1 MNKHDKFFENK
12 WKWFDFTN
20 FVILPVSLLVL
31 VIILFVLILQLFSAF
46 SLEILLLTLFILI
59 YLLSVGVVMY
69 GFKNYRKYGIVM
81 YFIIR
86 IVSLVL
92 NDCLL
97 QKNILMFVCDVI
109 IFLLELVYYSKR
121 FKYKHTKRKNNYYNR
136 C

>member
-109 IFLLELVYYSKR
+109 IFLLEFVYYSKR
-121 FKYKHTKRKNNYYNR
+121 FKYFV
-136 C
+136 

>member
-121 FKYKHTKRKNNYYNR
+121 FKYFV
-136 C
+136 

>member
-86 IVSLVL
+86 IVCLVL

-121 FKYKHTKRKNNYYNR
+121 FKYFV
-136 C
+136 

>member
-12 WKWFDFTN
+12 WIWFDFTN

-121 FKYKHTKRKNNYYNR
+121 FKYFV
-136 C
+136 

>member
-1 MNKHDKFFENK
+1 MNKHDKFFGNN

-31 VIILFVLILQLFSAF
+31 AIILFVLILQLFSAF

-121 FKYKHTKRKNNYYNR
+121 FKYFV
-136 C
+136 

>member
-31 VIILFVLILQLFSAF
+31 AIILFVLILQLFSAF

-121 FKYKHTKRKNNYYNR
+121 FKYFV
-136 C
+136 

>member
-97 QKNILMFVCDVI
+97 QKNILMFVCDVN
-109 IFLLELVYYSKR
+109 IFIRVSIL
-121 FKYKHTKRKNNYYNR
+121 
-136 C
+136 

>member
-92 NDCLL
+92 NECLL

-121 FKYKHTKRKNNYYNR
+121 FKYFV
-136 C
+136 

>member
-69 GFKNYRKYGIVM
+69 GFKNSRKYGIVM

-121 FKYKHTKRKNNYYNR
+121 FKYFV
-136 C
+136 

>member
-69 GFKNYRKYGIVM
+69 RFKNYRKYGIVM

-121 FKYKHTKRKNNYYNR
+121 FKYFV
-136 C
+136 

>member
-1 MNKHDKFFENK
+1 MNKHDKFFGNK

-86 IVSLVL
+86 IISLVL

-121 FKYKHTKRKNNYYNR
+121 FKYFV
-136 C
+136 

>member
-69 GFKNYRKYGIVM
+69 GFKNYRKYGLVM

-121 FKYKHTKRKNNYYNR
+121 FKYFV
-136 C
+136 

>member
-109 IFLLELVYYSKR
+109 IFLLELVYYSKK
-121 FKYKHTKRKNNYYNR
+121 FKYFV
-136 C
+136 

>member
-20 FVILPVSLLVL
+20 FVTLPVSLLVL

-59 YLLSVGVVMY
+59 YLISVGVVMY

-97 QKNILMFVCDVI
+97 QKNILMFVCDAI

-121 FKYKHTKRKNNYYNR
+121 FKYFV
-136 C
+136 

>member
-97 QKNILMFVCDVI
+97 QKNILMFDCDVI

-121 FKYKHTKRKNNYYNR
+121 FKYFV
-136 C
+136 

>member
-92 NDCLL
+92 NACLL

-121 FKYKHTKRKNNYYNR
+121 FKYFV
-136 C
+136 

>member
-12 WKWFDFTN
+12 RKWFDFTN

-121 FKYKHTKRKNNYYNR
+121 FKYFV
-136 C
+136 

>member
-121 FKYKHTKRKNNYYNR
+121 FKYFL
-136 C
+136 

>member
-59 YLLSVGVVMY
+59 YLLAVGVVMY

-121 FKYKHTKRKNNYYNR
+121 FKYFV
-136 C
+136 

>member
-92 NDCLL
+92 KDCLL

-121 FKYKHTKRKNNYYNR
+121 FKYFV
-136 C
+136 

>member
-12 WKWFDFTN
+12 LKWFDFTN
-20 FVILPVSLLVL
+20 FVIFPVSLLVL
-31 VIILFVLILQLFSAF
+31 VIFLFVLILQLFSAF

-121 FKYKHTKRKNNYYNR
+121 FKYFV
-136 C
+136 